1 VEITL
6 AFVLIVF
13 LLVVTIGTPRV
24 SSRPAA
30 IRAVGVFLLTFALL
44 APILCV
50 GQEDGVSTTRC
61 RGLIPIPLP
70 GYEGGGSFSP
80 SFASPLAAPTVLAL
94 TYLYVVRRRR
104 SS

>member
-6 AFVLIVF
+6 AFVLVVF
-13 LLVVTIGTPRV
+13 LLVLTIGTPRV
-24 SSRPAA
+24 SSRSAA

-44 APILCV
+44 APALCV
-50 GQEDGVSTTRC
+50 GQDHPSRTSC

-80 SFASPLAAPTVLAL
+80 SLAAPLAVAVLLAL
-94 TYLYVVRRRR
+94 TYLYVVRRHW